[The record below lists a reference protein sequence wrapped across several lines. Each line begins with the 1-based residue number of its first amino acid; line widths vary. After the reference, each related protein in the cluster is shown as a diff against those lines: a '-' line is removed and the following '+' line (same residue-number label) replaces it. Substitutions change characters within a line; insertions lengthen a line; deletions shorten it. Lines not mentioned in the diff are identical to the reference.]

1 MTTPAPL
8 SPAELKTLRR
18 ALALS
23 QAALAKR
30 LGVQPG
36 AVVRWETGVR
46 SPPPYLRLA
55 LERLQDQ
62 QEQET
67 PK

>member
-1 MTTPAPL
+1 MTPPAPL
-8 SPAELKTLRR
+8 SPAELKTLRA

-55 LERLQDQ
+55 LERLAEQTA
-62 QEQET
+62 QEHPE
-67 PK
+67 